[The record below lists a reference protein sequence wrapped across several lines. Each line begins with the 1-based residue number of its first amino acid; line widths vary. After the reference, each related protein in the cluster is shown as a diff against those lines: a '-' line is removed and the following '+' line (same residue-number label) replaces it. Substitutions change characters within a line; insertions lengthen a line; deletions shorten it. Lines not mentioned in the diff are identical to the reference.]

1 MNIFVFIYKKNTF
14 FLRMTFTQ
22 SSLQLSRIFVSVLH
36 CHLLPLTKYWWDSNG
51 NSLGNVCYKKTIRK
65 YQKPKCANEID
76 EQIKKDIFLVL
87 YNTAY

>member
-1 MNIFVFIYKKNTF
+1 MFYTVTYCLLQNIDET
-14 FLRMTFTQ
+14 
-22 SSLQLSRIFVSVLH
+22 
-36 CHLLPLTKYWWDSNG
+36 NG
-51 NSLGNVCYKKTIRK
+51 NSLGSVCYKKTIRK